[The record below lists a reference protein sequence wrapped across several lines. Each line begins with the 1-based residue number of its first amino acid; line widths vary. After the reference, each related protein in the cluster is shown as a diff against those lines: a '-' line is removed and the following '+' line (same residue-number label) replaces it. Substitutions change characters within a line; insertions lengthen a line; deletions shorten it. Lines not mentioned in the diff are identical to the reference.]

1 MIAGLA
7 VLLGCLSACGYK
19 FDTEEDPS
27 LDEIISIGK
36 GYLAEGNGA
45 AASDAFNAALKID
58 ESSTDARFGAVL
70 ADVMAFTNL
79 IDELVS
85 TLSSFGFG
93 STSAQTYEKAAA
105 ETKPGFSD
113 LLHEFLDDV
122 LVGKISQS
130 ERLYAELAT
139 EPDFR
144 FDLDRY
150 RIAVMEIELVNLGGE
165 FDKADAHMIGAVSA
179 IMNGLL
185 NFLLAHNI
193 DIDIAS
199 LALPTVP
206 EGADIVTT
214 IDMYVAFL
222 EDLLASPETPD
233 LLTLEGP
240 DGAAF
245 MQQVGIDFGNA
256 FERIDAAFVQ
266 LAYERDQQI
275 DDQLR
280 FLDTDFDGVYND
292 GTDPVMI
299 GDSITLDPELVWAIR
314 VLARDLSA
322 AFKDGS
328 EADVDPFEPNPFH
341 LSSTNELLT
350 YLDVLP
356 IVLIDEPFTLAIE
369 EIPDFLTIDI
379 GSFFADPDP
388 QGIRQVLEDLIAL
401 WNDLSGLLVTES

>member
-7 VLLGCLSACGYK
+7 LLVCLPSCGYK

-27 LDEIISIGK
+27 LEEIISIGK
-36 GYLAEGNGA
+36 GYLVEGNGA

-58 ESSTDARFGAVL
+58 DTSTDARFGAIL
-70 ADVMAFTNL
+70 ADVMSFTNL
-79 IDELVS
+79 IDELVT

-93 STSAQTYEKAAA
+93 STSAQTYAKAAA
-105 ETKPGFSD
+105 QTKPGFSD
-113 LLHEFLDDV
+113 LLHQFLDDV

-130 ERLYAELAT
+130 ERLYAELAE

-150 RIAVMEIELVNLGGE
+150 RISVMEIELVNLGGE
-165 FDKADAHMIGAVSA
+165 FDKADLHMIGAVSA

-206 EGADIVTT
+206 EGADTLTT
-214 IDMYVAFL
+214 IDMYLAFL
-222 EDLLASPETPD
+222 EDLLANPATPD
-233 LLTLEGP
+233 LLTLDGP

-256 FERIDAAFVQ
+256 FERIDAALVQ

-280 FLDTDFDGVYND
+280 FFDTDFDGIYND

-299 GDSITLDPELVWAIR
+299 GDAITLDPELVWAIR
-314 VLARDLSA
+314 VLASDLGA

-328 EADVDPFEPNPFH
+328 AADVDPSEPNPFH
-341 LSSTNELLT
+341 LSAANELLQ
-350 YLDVLP
+350 YLGVLP
-356 IVLIDEPFTLAIE
+356 IVLIEEPFTLAIT

-401 WNDLSGLLVTES
+401 WNDLSGLLMPEA